1 MLLIGSNR
9 RHTLNYY
16 NTYKDVPEIMIR
28 KITNDLRND
37 IKQLNGSMKLF
48 DRILMVVGL
57 LFCFV
62 TMYYADITVTGQYGL
77 TFWDSLFDLKF
88 LSFYENALSNGV
100 APEGAVYDIG
110 TYVFFGIWQFPVW
123 ILNKLFG
130 ISPLAVG
137 SLLWLKLLPVT
148 FAVLSANEVMLL
160 GQKAGVKDNYIG
172 VLGVI
177 FLLSSTVILP
187 VFVVAQYDVISLY
200 FMVRAIRELLDNNEK
215 MFYILFAI
223 SMTVK
228 PITILALFVIVLLR
242 DKNIVKIILNLV
254 KGSSLMI
261 LCKLIYSLNEA
272 YRVSCSGFLQKNM
285 PNLFNVSLNF
295 GWDGELSIFVL
306 GLVFVY
312 AIAYLSSYSD
322 IINGNNSVVRSRLII
337 FYVFAV
343 WAVFVAFGSPTCYW
357 TIYMAPFAVLVSFM
371 NSNSVGRFL
380 LIEAAMN
387 VALTIVLVLHFTWVY
402 GGDHTFSYLILKTN
416 CKWVEEGVQRTTV
429 AGLFRWLLSG
439 GSLAPAILAVFV
451 GCIMI
456 MVICSYKDLR
466 ENYLLDQ
473 LDNDPKD
480 IDVTA
485 EKSVIWNI
493 RLRILLL
500 WIWILFE
507 LAAFYFSLR

>member
-1 MLLIGSNR
+1 
-9 RHTLNYY
+9 
-16 NTYKDVPEIMIR
+16 MI
-28 KITNDLRND
+28 KTITNSLRKD
-37 IKQLNGSMKLF
+37 IKELNDSMKLF
-48 DRILMVVGL
+48 DRMLMVAGL
-57 LFCFV
+57 IFCFV

-77 TFWDSLFDLKF
+77 TFWDSLFDFRF

-123 ILNKLFG
+123 FLNKLFG

-137 SLLWLKLLPVT
+137 SLMWLKLLPVV
-148 FAVLSANEVMLL
+148 FALLSAHEVMLL
-160 GQKAGVKDNYIG
+160 SKKTGVKDNYIG
-172 VLGVI
+172 AVGTI
-177 FLLSSTVILP
+177 FLLSSTVVLP

-200 FMVRAIRELLDNNEK
+200 FMVRAIRELLDSNENK
-215 MFYILFAI
+215 FYIFFAI

-228 PITILALFVIVLLR
+228 PITILALFVIVILR
-242 DKNIVKIILNLV
+242 DKNIIKIIINVV

-272 YRVSCSGFLQKNM
+272 YRISCSGFLQKNM

-295 GWDGELSIFVL
+295 GLDGELSILVL

-312 AIAYLSSYSD
+312 AIAYLSKDYG
-322 IINGNNSVVRSRLII
+322 IKNGDNIVLNSRLII

-357 TIYMAPFAVLVSFM
+357 TIYIAPFAVLVSFM
-371 NSNSVGRFL
+371 NSNNADRFL
-380 LIEAAMN
+380 LIDAAMN
-387 VALTIVLVLHFTWVY
+387 VTLTIILVLHFTWVY
-402 GGDHTFSYLILKTN
+402 GGDHTFSYLILKPF

-429 AGLFRWLLSG
+429 AGLFRWILSG
-439 GSLAPAILAVFV
+439 GTLVPAVLAVFV
-451 GCIMI
+451 GCLMI
-456 MVICSYKDLR
+456 MVICTYKDLK
-466 ENYLLDQ
+466 ENYLIDHI
-473 LDNDPKD
+473 DIDPKVVEGATD
-480 IDVTA
+480 YP
-485 EKSVIWNI
+485 VIWNI

-507 LAAFYFSLR
+507 LAAFYYSLR